1 MRGMRI
7 ATVAMALGVFALNHP
22 AKAQTTYAVVP
33 GACGTAANL
42 MQCIVDLS
50 PANPL
55 GIYPTLHITDS
66 LTSNVGGLVDWSTT
80 LGPTGHYLGWGV
92 IKEDSSDHYLSYP
105 IWSKVCSN
113 GSCTEQVTALT
124 VYFEG
129 TYIGGGTYA
138 GYFTLHMSYKYQYG
152 LEGGW
157 RWIRNVTGGLVTLT
171 K

>member
-7 ATVAMALGVFALNHP
+7 AAVAMALGVFALNQS
-22 AKAQTTYAVVP
+22 AKALTTYSVVP
-33 GACGTAANL
+33 SQCGAAANL

-55 GIYPTLHITDS
+55 GIYPTLRVTDS
-66 LTSNVGGLVDWSTT
+66 LTANTGGLVDWSTT
-80 LGPTGHYLGWGV
+80 LGLTGHYLGGGV
-92 IKEDSSDHYLSYP
+92 IQQDSSDHYMSYP
-105 IWSKVCSN
+105 IRSKVCSN

-138 GYFTLHMSYKYQYG
+138 GYFTLHMIYKYQYG

-157 RWIRNVTGGLVTLT
+157 RWIRTVTGGLVALT